1 MRIAVLQ
8 HVDFEGPGAIAEWA
22 ASRRHDLA
30 AVRLDRGDRLPP
42 PESLDALV
50 VMGGPMGVSDE
61 DRFPWLRAEKQLLA
75 TVIAAGGRPVLG
87 VCLGAQLVA
96 EVLGAPVTANP
107 HREIGWLPIRW
118 TPGARGLPAFAHVP
132 STSVV
137 FHWHGDTFA
146 LPAGTIHLA
155 SSEACRQQG
164 FCTPDGRVVALQ
176 FHLEMRPQDVASL
189 AASGKAELAEG
200 GDHVQPAERL
210 LSEAP
215 ERAAALLPLL
225 ETCLDA
231 WIESGR
237 R

>member
-1 MRIAVLQ
+1 M
-8 HVDFEGPGAIAEWA
+8 
-22 ASRRHDLA
+22 
-30 AVRLDRGDRLPP
+30 
-42 PESLDALV
+42 
-50 VMGGPMGVSDE
+50 
-61 DRFPWLRAEKQLLA
+61 
-75 TVIAAGGRPVLG
+75 LG
-87 VCLGAQLVA
+87 VCLGAQLIA
-96 EVLGAPVTANP
+96 DVLGAPVTANP
-107 HREIGWLPIRW
+107 QREIGWLPIRW
-118 TPGARGLPAFAHVP
+118 TPAAHGVPAFAHVP

-146 LPAGTIHLA
+146 LPAGTIQLA
-155 SSEACRQQG
+155 SSGACRQQG

-189 AASGKAELAEG
+189 AAAGKAELAEA

-215 ERAAALLPLL
+215 ERAAALSPLL
-225 ETCLDA
+225 ETCLDG

>member
-1 MRIAVLQ
+1 M
-8 HVDFEGPGAIAEWA
+8 
-22 ASRRHDLA
+22 
-30 AVRLDRGDRLPP
+30 
-42 PESLDALV
+42 
-50 VMGGPMGVSDE
+50 
-61 DRFPWLRAEKQLLA
+61 
-75 TVIAAGGRPVLG
+75 LG
-87 VCLGAQLVA
+87 VCLGAQLIA
-96 EVLGAPVTANP
+96 DVLGAPVTANP

-118 TPGARGLPAFAHVP
+118 TPRRAACRP
-132 STSVV
+132 SPTCPRRVVV
-137 FHWHGDTFA
+137 FHWHSDTFA

-155 SSEACRQQG
+155 SSEACRHQG

-215 ERAAALLPLL
+215 ERAAALFPLL